1 MRKIISSLK
10 NTYSSGQDGISNY
23 ILKLTANS
31 LLVPIVHITNLS
43 LKFGVF
49 PSALKISKICP
60 IFKSGSEIE
69 VGNYRP
75 IALISTFSK
84 IIEKTVLGRLN
95 SFLDKNNII
104 VQSQYGFK
112 AKSSTDLAIL
122 DLTQHVAYQI
132 ESKLL
137 TLGVFVDL
145 SKAFDSIDHNILFS
159 KLFHYG
165 IRDNALDWCKSFLKN
180 RSQYVYVNNVNSN

>member
-1 MRKIISSLK
+1 MNMKCAKIISSLK
-10 NTYSSGQDGISNY
+10 NTYSSGQDGMSNY

-49 PSALKISKICP
+49 PSALKISKFCP

-75 IALISTFSK
+75 MALISTFSK

-95 SFLDKNNII
+95 SFLDK
-104 VQSQYGFK
+104 K
-112 AKSSTDLAIL
+112 
-122 DLTQHVAYQI
+122 
-132 ESKLL
+132 
-137 TLGVFVDL
+137 
-145 SKAFDSIDHNILFS
+145 
-159 KLFHYG
+159 
-165 IRDNALDWCKSFLKN
+165 
-180 RSQYVYVNNVNSN
+180 